1 MKKKK
6 LCVIALAL
14 FFVSFLFGFLE
25 INNVLAAAPT
35 KEEVY
40 RAAPEGIDVKEFL
53 TLPEEYS
60 RKEGEPFKNQATIIE
75 KGNSTYNNP
84 TEIIQML
91 DSGGEQNQIAAF
103 WGTYKDPNDDSKYYN
118 YFDLTKRQTISAW
131 IYLGDTFYDET
142 DSESGKTSDGIALV
156 IQNDSRGDL
165 AIARGARP
173 EFEDPAYGETLGVW
187 GSGQD
192 DYIAA
197 KNTLFN
203 TGTVLDLTSG
213 AIENSLALEFDTIR
227 NANKFVMYTNSVD
240 DFFDGLST
248 SGSDMVKGQ
257 HIAFGYPGERSTY
270 EEFMEKSFFG
280 EEYFYYGLNHQGQIH
295 NLYLSGYDYD
305 ESANN
310 SWRHITV
317 DYTPPTDGSN
327 SAHISYIYND
337 KNYDGTAK
345 SYRNWDKRINQEID
359 ISKIKGTDGNT
370 KVRWGFTAATGS
382 PNSVPKDYAILF
394 QQMPNVANADAST
407 SLYDLS
413 QYDSSGKLGRKIS
426 DLDKKETTESKDD
439 PKFNVSNKDK
449 LRFDYDI
456 IYNSGFTGTGELT
469 TIINLPEQVDFK
481 PGINEDLADDTI
493 GQIIY
498 SDGDNDKTTDI
509 SVSDITTDSDGN
521 QIINLKLD
529 SLKFENEKLSV
540 QLYGQ
545 ANAQKTPTTVANKHI
560 SYKGQYYIDD
570 AMSPSFIINDSLEAE
585 NTDELTKDV
594 AYEDNFNLSGKLKY
608 TNGSKMDNDT
618 KIYTVINGKT
628 RLANGSLM
636 IANDELSADFDISMI
651 SASTNNSW
659 LNVGENKVQVYAVD
673 SMNRVSNSIE
683 YTINVADFTSII
695 ITTDKLNYSIYM
707 KENVLLETS
716 LKYANNESFYP
727 TEIVWHFVTNG
738 EETTYLNE
746 GSESLDLLRF
756 DKSIEGTNL
765 EVGKNTIDVYATDG
779 VRKSNT
785 LTYTIDV
792 SEKELIAEADEET
805 QNITVNNNDPVN
817 LSGLFYY
824 SDDSEF
830 TGENGARVSYI
841 IKTEL
846 GEQEPVTVYDAEGK
860 INLEI
865 NPILNNETIGND
877 FISINKEI
885 EDGKHPGLR
894 EGKNEIYVTIQDG
907 TYTSNTLVYTINVPK
922 LHSQITTDSP
932 VITVRSIFKGNIPK
946 YTYTYVNGEDYYIS
960 QSNLYEFYSSS
971 NIDGYIDFNQR
982 RNSEK
987 FLQTADFESFFD
999 WVELKLS
1006 TSEENNISLMTYD
1019 NYGRKSNTINY
1030 SVIYQKKDLSL
1041 DVEDYRFNPVN
1052 LGGKKLVSREGDWD
1066 VKVNSYNAKWQLFA
1080 QQTSDFVLESNFNTV
1095 MNAGMVFKDEND
1107 GVRSLI
1113 DEKQLIAYDSTG
1125 GKVDKVTDVADAWDS
1140 DEGILLQLNG
1150 LNLPGEY
1157 SSELTWTL
1165 VDSDM

>member
-6 LCVIALAL
+6 LCVITLAL
-14 FFVSFLFGFLE
+14 FFISFLIGFLE

-40 RAAPEGIDVKEFL
+40 KAAPEGIDVKEFL

-60 RKEGEPFKNQATIIE
+60 RRESEPFKNQATIIE
-75 KGNSTYNNP
+75 KGNSTYKNP

-91 DSGGEQNQIAAF
+91 DSGGDQNQIAEF
-103 WGTYKDPNDDSKYYN
+103 WGTYKDPNDNSKYYN

-142 DSESGKTSDGIALV
+142 DPESGKTSDGIALV

-165 AIARGARP
+165 AIARGAQ
-173 EFEDPAYGETLGVW
+173 EYFEDPAYGETLGVW

-192 DYIAA
+192 GYDPPSNKAV
-197 KNTLFN
+197 L
-203 TGTVLDLTSG
+203 TGRTFDLDKS
-213 AIENSLALEFDTIR
+213 AIQNSIALEFDTIR
-227 NANKFVMYTNSVD
+227 NANKFVMYANYLD

-257 HIAFGYPGERSTY
+257 HIAFGYPGESDTY
-270 EEFMEKSFFG
+270 VGFKETSFLG
-280 EEYFYYGLNHQGQIH
+280 LEYFHYGLNHKGQIH
-295 NLYLSGYDYD
+295 NLYLSGYDFD
-305 ESANN
+305 ESTDN

-317 DYTPPTDGSN
+317 DYTPPTEGSN
-327 SAHISYIYND
+327 TAHISYIYND

-359 ISKIKGTDGNT
+359 ISKIKGDSGNT

-382 PNSVPKDYAILF
+382 PSSVPKDYAILF

-426 DLDKKETTESKDD
+426 DLEKKETTESKDD

-469 TIINLPEQVDFK
+469 TVINLPEQVDFK

-498 SDGDNDKTTDI
+498 SDGNNDKTTDI
-509 SVSDITTDSDGN
+509 SVSDITTDADGN

-529 SLKFENEKLSV
+529 ALKLEDEKLSV

-545 ANAQKTPTTVANKHI
+545 ANADKTPTTVANKHI

-585 NTDELTKDV
+585 TTDELTKDV
-594 AYEDNFNLSGKLKY
+594 AYEDDFNLSGKLKY
-608 TNGSKMDNDT
+608 TNGSKMDSDT
-618 KIYTVINGKT
+618 KVYTVINGKT

-636 IANDELSADFDISMI
+636 IASDELSADFDISMV

-659 LNVGENKVQVYAVD
+659 LKVGENKVQVYAVD

-683 YTINVADFTSII
+683 YTINVADFTSIV
-695 ITTDKLNYSIYM
+695 ITTDKLDYSIYM
-707 KENVLLETS
+707 KENVSLETI

-727 TEIVWHFVTNG
+727 KEVVWHFITNG

-746 GSESLDLLRF
+746 GSEPLDLLRYNKTIQGV
-756 DKSIEGTNL
+756 DLK
-765 EVGKNTIDVYATDG
+765 VGKNTIDVYATDG
-779 VRKSNT
+779 TRKSNT

-805 QNITVNNNDPVN
+805 QNITVNDNDPVN
-817 LSGLFYY
+817 LLGSFYY

-830 TGENGARVSYI
+830 TGENGAKVSYV

-846 GEQEPVTVYDAEGK
+846 GEQDPVAVYNAEGK
-860 INLEI
+860 IDLEI
-865 NPILNNETIGND
+865 KPILLNSITGNYAD
-877 FISINKEI
+877 IMEVMKDNKS
-885 EDGKHPGLR
+885 PGLR
-894 EGKNEIYVTIQDG
+894 EGKNEVYITVQDDK
-907 TYTSNTLVYTINVPK
+907 YTSNTLIYTINVPK
-922 LHSQITTDSP
+922 VEPKISSEDETITT
-932 VITVRSIFKGNIPK
+932 RSLNNVDIE
-946 YTYTYVNGEDYYIS
+946 YTYTYSDDEYYIS
-960 QSNLYEFYSSS
+960 HDTIQEYFSGDNNDDVLSFYSSV
-971 NIDGYIDFNQR
+971 NK
-982 RNSEK
+982 EK
-987 FLQTADFESFFD
+987 FLQTADFITPFYGDLLGFKKGKNTAYLQ
-999 WVELKLS
+999 V
-1006 TSEENNISLMTYD
+1006 YD
-1019 NYGRKSNTINY
+1019 KYGRASNTLTY
-1030 SVIYQKKDLSL
+1030 TVIYQTKDLSL
-1041 DVEDYRFNPVN
+1041 DVNDYRFNPVN
-1052 LGGKKLVSREGDWD
+1052 LGGKKLISRQGDWD

-1080 QQTSDFVLESNFNTV
+1080 QQTSDFISKNDFNTV
-1095 MNAGMVFKDEND
+1095 MNAGMVFKDENE

-1113 DEKQLIAYDSTG
+1113 DEKQLIAYDLTG

-1140 DEGILLQLNG
+1140 DEGILLQSNG

>member
-6 LCVIALAL
+6 LCVITLAL
-14 FFVSFLFGFLE
+14 FFISFLIGFLE

-40 RAAPEGIDVKEFL
+40 KAAPEGIDVKEFL

-60 RKEGEPFKNQATIIE
+60 RREGEPFKNQATIIE

-91 DSGGEQNQIAAF
+91 DSGGDQNQIAAF
-103 WGTYKDPNDDSKYYN
+103 WGTYKDPNDNSKYYN

-165 AIARGARP
+165 AIARGAQ
-173 EFEDPAYGETLGVW
+173 EYFEDPAYGETLGVW

-192 DYIAA
+192 GYDPPSN
-197 KNTLFN
+197 K
-203 TGTVLDLTSG
+203 TVLSGRTFDLDKS
-213 AIENSLALEFDTIR
+213 AIQNSIALEFDTIR
-227 NANKFVMYTNSVD
+227 NANKFVMYTNYVD
-240 DFFDGLST
+240 DFFDGLSI
-248 SGSDMVKGQ
+248 SGSNMVKGQ
-257 HIAFGYPGERSTY
+257 HIAFGYPGESDTY
-270 EEFMEKSFFG
+270 EGFMETSFLG
-280 EEYFYYGLNHQGQIH
+280 LEYFHYGLNHKGQIH
-295 NLYLSGYDYD
+295 NLYLSGYDFD
-305 ESANN
+305 ESTDN

-317 DYTPPTDGSN
+317 DYTPPTEGSN
-327 SAHISYIYND
+327 AAHISYIYND

-359 ISKIKGTDGNT
+359 ISKIKGDSGNT

-382 PNSVPKDYAILF
+382 PSSVPKDYAILF

-426 DLDKKETTESKDD
+426 DLEKKETTESKDD

-449 LRFDYDI
+449 LRFDYEI

-469 TIINLPEQVDFK
+469 TVINLPEQVDFK
-481 PGINEDLADDTI
+481 PGINEDLADNTI

-498 SDGDNDKTTDI
+498 SDGNNDKTADI
-509 SVSDITTDSDGN
+509 SVSDITTDADGN

-529 SLKFENEKLSV
+529 ALKVENEKLSI

-545 ANAQKTPTTVANKHI
+545 ANADKTPTTVANKHI

-585 NTDELTKDV
+585 TTDELTKDV
-594 AYEDNFNLSGKLKY
+594 AYEDDFNLSGKLKY
-608 TNGSKMDNDT
+608 TNGSKMDSDT
-618 KIYTVINGKT
+618 KVYTVINGKT

-636 IANDELSADFDISMI
+636 IASDELSADFDISMI

-659 LNVGENKVQVYAVD
+659 LKVGENRVQVYAVD

-683 YTINVADFTSII
+683 YTINVADFTSIV
-695 ITTDKLNYSIYM
+695 ITTDKLDYSIYM
-707 KENVLLETS
+707 KENVSLETI

-727 TEIVWHFVTNG
+727 KEVDWHFITNG

-746 GSESLDLLRF
+746 GSEPLDLLRYNKTIQGV
-756 DKSIEGTNL
+756 DLK
-765 EVGKNTIDVYATDG
+765 VGKNTIDVYATDG
-779 VRKSNT
+779 TRKSNT

-805 QNITVNNNDPVN
+805 QNITVNDNDPVN
-817 LSGLFYY
+817 LLGSFYY

-830 TGENGARVSYI
+830 TGENGAKVSYV

-846 GEQEPVTVYDAEGK
+846 GEQDPVAVYNAEGK
-860 INLEI
+860 ITLRI
-865 NPILNNETIGND
+865 KPILNNVTVGID
-877 FISINKEI
+877 FDDVNKI
-885 EDGKHPGLR
+885 IKDSKHPGLR
-894 EGKNEIYVTIQDG
+894 EGKNEIYVTVQDG
-907 TYTSNTLVYTINVPK
+907 TYKSNTLVYTVNVPK
-922 LHSQITTDSP
+922 LHSEITTESP
-932 VITVRSIFKGNIPK
+932 VIVARRIYHDNHPK
-946 YTYTYVNGEDYYIS
+946 YTYTYTDGENYYIS
-960 QSNLYEFYSSS
+960 QADLREFYSSS
-971 NIDGYIDFNQR
+971 NIDAHIDFNQGT
-982 RNSEK
+982 NVEK

-999 WVELKLS
+999 WYDLKLS
-1006 TSEENNISLMTYD
+1006 TNEENEISLITYD
-1019 NYGRKSNTINY
+1019 DYGRKSNTINY
-1030 SVIYQKKDLSL
+1030 SVIYQNKDLSL
-1041 DVEDYRFNPVN
+1041 DVNDYRFNPVN

-1080 QQTSDFVLESNFNTV
+1080 QQTSDFISKNDFNTV
-1095 MNAGMVFKDEND
+1095 MNAGMVFKDENE

-1113 DEKQLIAYDSTG
+1113 DEKQLIAYDSIG
-1125 GKVDKVTDVADAWDS
+1125 GKVDKVTDVADTWDS